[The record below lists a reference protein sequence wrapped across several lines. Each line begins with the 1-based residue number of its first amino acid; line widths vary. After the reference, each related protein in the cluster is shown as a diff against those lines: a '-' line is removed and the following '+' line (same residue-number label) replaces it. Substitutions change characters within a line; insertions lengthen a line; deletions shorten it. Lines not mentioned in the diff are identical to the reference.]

1 MLSVK
6 AIVCAIFEPGIDT
19 LSDVWMVSAIFK
31 MVAGVSDCASVT
43 WIASVIAS
51 TVGATPIP
59 VPVRVDRCGV
69 LGALSATE
77 TYAEKGVV
85 TELTTGLSEVG
96 VKVTGMVQCA
106 SGASVVPQ
114 VVAPMANWPVSVPV
128 RVMEEIVSGTTP
140 VLVRVRFL
148 TALVIPTFCEPKFS

>member
-1 MLSVK
+1 MK
-6 AIVCAIFEPGIDT
+6 AIVCAIFDTGIDT

-43 WIASVIAS
+43 WIVSAIAS
-51 TVGATPIP
+51 TVGATPTP
-59 VPVRVDRCGV
+59 VPVRCDTCGV

-77 TYAEKGVV
+77 TYAEKGMV
-85 TELTTGLSEVG
+85 TELTVGLSDVG

-106 SGASVVPQ
+106 SGASELPQ
-114 VVAPMANWPVSVPV
+114 VVPLMANWPVSVPV
-128 RVMEEIVSGTTP
+128 RVMEEIVNGTLP

-148 TALVIPTFCEPKFS
+148 AVLVIPTFCWPKFS